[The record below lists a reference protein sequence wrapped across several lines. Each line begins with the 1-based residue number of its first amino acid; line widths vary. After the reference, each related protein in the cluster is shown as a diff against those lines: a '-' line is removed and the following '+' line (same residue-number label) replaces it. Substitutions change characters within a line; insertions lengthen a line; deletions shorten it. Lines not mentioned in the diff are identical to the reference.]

1 MNLFGKKKKQN
12 INIQDTISKLNE
24 TITLLEKREEHLNKQ
39 IKSLKTNAKK
49 TKDENKSKCLFF
61 LKKAKIYQ
69 NQLENIFNTKYNIEV
84 QLNTLYQSIVNKEV
98 INSLSVVKDTVQ
110 HYHVEVEKTEKLME
124 DLQENIQDINEVSS
138 VLSKPL
144 GDIHDEDDLLKELD
158 ELEIDLCFPN
168 IPDTIL
174 QNQKEKEEEEL
185 KKLNVIFN

>member
-110 HYHVEVEKTEKLME
+110 NYHVEVEKTEKLME